1 MAGQVQHLIC
11 QDSLRKKKKNGK
23 WGSSSF
29 KVFIFFE
36 LMHAAYWAPLHWNA
50 LKKKK
55 KEKRQKWCS
64 ILWDASELDWTS
76 PAQTDTSAAERGDEC
91 VEECRLPTPQPKSAF
106 HGSAARTRETVA
118 HLLQQL
124 MYRKLLGSSRAPLC
138 AKVLGSNW
146 KVHRMLPRSCWKKHN
161 KKNQVKSP
169 APTSQPASA
178 VWETK
183 ELICDTEIDMKQPAG
198 CQHTYPTG
206 MWFHRRRKKKKKMT
220 MKNSQCTVVVRSECG
235 ETRGHCGSNFQ
246 AGGGGNH

>member
-1 MAGQVQHLIC
+1 
-11 QDSLRKKKKNGK
+11 
-23 WGSSSF
+23 
-29 KVFIFFE
+29 
-36 LMHAAYWAPLHWNA
+36 MHAAYWAPLHWNA

-76 PAQTDTSAAERGDEC
+76 PAQTDTSAAGRGDEC

-146 KVHRMLPRSCWKKHN
+146 KVHRMLPRSCLKKHN
-161 KKNQVKSP
+161 KKKPSEESCTN
-169 APTSQPASA
+169 QPASQRCLRNKRINLRYWNWHEA
-178 VWETK
+178 AGWMPTHISNWDVISQK
-183 ELICDTEIDMKQPAG
+183 E
-198 CQHTYPTG
+198 
-206 MWFHRRRKKKKKMT
+206 KKKKKRWLWRT
-220 MKNSQCTVVVRSECG
+220 RSVLSLWDQSAERLGVTVDLTFRQE
-235 ETRGHCGSNFQ
+235 R
-246 AGGGGNH
+246 GGGGIIKRVPSLDFPYGSVAPPLTPPVFLN

>member
-36 LMHAAYWAPLHWNA
+36 LMHAAYWAPLDWNA

-161 KKNQVKSP
+161 KKKPSEESCTNQ
-169 APTSQPASA
+169 PTSQPASA

-206 MWFHRRRKKKKKMT
+206 MWFHRRRKKKKKDDYEELAVY
-220 MKNSQCTVVVRSECG
+220 CRCEIRVRRDS
-235 ETRGHCGSNFQ
+235 GSLWI
-246 AGGGGNH
+246 

>member
-169 APTSQPASA
+169 APTSQPALS
-178 VWETK
+178 E
-183 ELICDTEIDMKQPAG
+183 KQ
-198 CQHTYPTG
+198 
-206 MWFHRRRKKKKKMT
+206 
-220 MKNSQCTVVVRSECG
+220 KN
-235 ETRGHCGSNFQ
+235 
-246 AGGGGNH
+246 